1 MAEGPLVHHYAH
13 RLDRA
18 LQGKEVHIEFGSK
31 KSKELEPSLKN
42 LRVRGVEAHG
52 KQFWI
57 RLSDDRIILVHLM
70 MWGTWRVYRKG
81 EPWDKPVQ
89 RARLVLRTETQ
100 EAVVFSAPIVKLLTL
115 SELEENPSWGNLGP
129 DPLRQDFSSKE
140 FFRRLSQQGPREIG
154 EALLDQQVIAGV
166 GNILRVEILF
176 GARIHPRRRVES
188 LSDLEQKTLLQWVF
202 RLFKKWTQEM
212 KRKQTWIH
220 IYRRSGKP
228 CPVCGTPIQFFR
240 QAGRITYACSQCQH

>member
-1 MAEGPLVHHYAH
+1 MAEGPLVHHYAR

-18 LQGKEVHIEFGSK
+18 LQGKDVHIEFSSK
-31 KSKELEPSLKN
+31 KLRELEPSLNN

-89 RARLVLRTETQ
+89 RARLILRTTTH
-100 EAVVFSAPIVKLLTL
+100 EAVVFSAPIVKLLSL

-140 FFRRLSQQGPREIG
+140 FFRRLNQQGSREIG

-176 GARIHPRRRVES
+176 GARIHPTRKVHS
-188 LSDLEQKTLLQWVF
+188 LSDLERKTLLQWVF
-202 RLFKKWTQEM
+202 RLFDKWTQEM

-228 CPVCGTPIQFFR
+228 CPVCETPIQFFR